1 MLHIDRNFL
10 SRILKPLAVIV
21 KSIRSS
27 AAAAKE
33 RRVSL
38 LKRRSVG
45 SVIGA
50 VAVLL
55 LAWLTVG
62 VGSFAAGFRLQASLV
77 LLVGVIIGIIVITT
91 PRERY
96 VPIFINHF
104 GWIPVSIGAL
114 SYWYWHWYASGQPI
128 SESFFDTAAQIL
140 PVFLLAAILDVRRS
154 TTLKSSQLALPII
167 GVFLGEIAALSESA
181 FAGIEDQS
189 NKVDDF
195 AIVASSLV
203 IAIAALVMAVLADLE
218 ESK

>member
-1 MLHIDRNFL
+1 VID
-10 SRILKPLAVIV
+10 

-27 AAAAKE
+27 IAAAKE
-33 RRVSL
+33 RKVGL
-38 LKRRSVG
+38 LKKPPVG

-62 VGSFAAGFRLQASLV
+62 VGSFGEGFRLQASLA
-77 LLVGVIIGIIVITT
+77 LLVGVIIGIILIAT

-96 VPIFINHF
+96 VQVFINHF

-114 SYWYWHWYASGQPI
+114 SYWYWHWYATGQLI

-154 TTLKSSQLALPII
+154 TTLRSNQLALPII
-167 GVFLGEIAALSESA
+167 AVFLGEIAALSESA
-181 FAGIEDQS
+181 FTGIEDQS
-189 NKVDDF
+189 DRVDDF
-195 AIVASSLV
+195 AVVASSLV
-203 IAIAALVMAVLADLE
+203 VAIAALVMAVLADLE
-218 ESK
+218 ESE